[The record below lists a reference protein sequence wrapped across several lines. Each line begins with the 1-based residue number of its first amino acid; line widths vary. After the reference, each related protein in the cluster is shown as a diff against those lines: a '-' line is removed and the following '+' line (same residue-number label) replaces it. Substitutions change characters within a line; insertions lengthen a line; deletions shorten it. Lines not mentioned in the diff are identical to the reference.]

1 MSFPHFS
8 FSITLSSYLQG
19 FLRDEV
25 KYQKRSSF
33 VREVASDWKNNCF
46 LVGRD
51 WEVHELGEMIRDCF
65 YRNEAYVVSVCGT
78 AGVGKSSIVQ
88 TVYNHFVANRNG
100 GMFERFGWVSGS
112 HPLDPMDFSQR
123 LLLDMEAGESSYV
136 EVPTRYAIEA
146 CTDVL
151 CRYRCLIVIDGLQF
165 KEDWHSIYH
174 NNLNLSNK
182 RGICIIVITTEDSFL
197 EGARSEDGVFHIKP
211 LEDDIA
217 LDLFRKVCYSLKKY

>member
-51 WEVHELGEMIRDCF
+51 REVHELGEMIRDCF

-88 TVYNHFVANRNG
+88 TVYNHFVANRSTG
-100 GMFERFGWVSGS
+100 TAGCLKGS
-112 HPLDPMDFSQR
+112 VGSVDPIHWIPWTS
-123 LLLDMEAGESSYV
+123 
-136 EVPTRYAIEA
+136 
-146 CTDVL
+146 
-151 CRYRCLIVIDGLQF
+151 
-165 KEDWHSIYH
+165 HSAYFWIW
-174 NNLNLSNK
+174 K
-182 RGICIIVITTEDSFL
+182 RGNQVM
-197 EGARSEDGVFHIKP
+197 
-211 LEDDIA
+211 
-217 LDLFRKVCYSLKKY
+217 